1 MALTEAPEFKA
12 AENNPEVAKSFI
24 HLFGYESYQELI
36 DHFDAIRRGELRDS
50 GFNSCFPTLHD
61 PSQAPAGKH
70 TGLISCHAPYNLA
83 DGGAEKWYDIRDSI
97 ADQCLA
103 QLKKYV
109 PNVNDDTIMWRYIT
123 TPKDIH
129 NKFIDMREGSFKQGA
144 YLPLQ
149 MGYLRPNE
157 LCAEY
162 ATPIQDLYICGSCTY
177 PGGTVLMA
185 NGYNAANRIAEDF
198 GIEKWWKKPESIV
211 RAEELGLL

>member
-1 MALTEAPEFKA
+1 
-12 AENNPEVAKSFI
+12 
-24 HLFGYESYQELI
+24 LI

-50 GFNSCFPTLHD
+50 GFNSCYPTLHD

-162 ATPIQDLYICGSCTY
+162 CVPSMRPPFRIYTYAVPVPTRAVPYLWPTDTMQPIGLPRTLVSKN
-177 PGGTVLMA
+177 GGKSPNPLCVP
-185 NGYNAANRIAEDF
+185 
-198 GIEKWWKKPESIV
+198 KS
-211 RAEELGLL
+211 

>member
-1 MALTEAPEFKA
+1 LALTEAPQFKTA
-12 AENNPEVAKSFI
+12 AQDPEIASTLI

-36 DHFDAIRRGELRDS
+36 DHFDAIRMGELRNS

-83 DGGAEKWYDIRDSI
+83 DWYDIRDEM

-103 QLKKYV
+103 KLKEYV
-109 PNVNDDTIMWRYIT
+109 PNIREDIIMWRYIT
-123 TPKDIH
+123 TPMDIG

-162 ATPIQDLYICGSCTY
+162 ATPIKDLYICGSCTY
-177 PGGTVLMA
+177 PGGTILMA
-185 NGYNAANRIAEDF
+185 NGYLAANRIAEDY
-198 GIEKWWKKPESIV
+198 GIQKWWTKPEAIV
-211 RAEELGLL
+211 HAEELGLI